1 VALTGETR
9 ITYLD
14 TSLRD
19 GSHAVDHDVSPEQV
33 RKVVSGLAASGVRY
47 IEVGH
52 GAGLGGSSLLQGRGR
67 FENVDL
73 FDAAAKVIG
82 ESTLV
87 TLMLPGLGVMDEIRE
102 AVEHGVGGVRVA
114 THVTEADI
122 AEQHLRFCRDLGLRT
137 FGFLM
142 MTHLAPPEVVAEQ
155 ARIMEEAGAEVVYL
169 ADSAGYMTEQG
180 VRDRVGAVRAAV
192 RAEIG
197 VHAHNNLGLS
207 VANSLAA
214 IDEGASFI
222 DGSLGSLGAGAGNT
236 PGEVFNVVTT
246 RLGLDTGIDQWRLM
260 DVAEDDVRP
269 MMKFPQVI
277 DRTSLVL
284 GYAGVYSSF
293 LHKAQAAA
301 TRYGL
306 DPRDIL
312 LEAGRRGA
320 VGGQEDLLEDI
331 AYTMTRQPEQTE
343 VGVAAG

>member
-1 VALTGETR
+1 MAPVGGSE

-19 GSHAVDHDVSPEQV
+19 GSHAVDHDVTPDQV
-33 RKVVSGLAASGVRY
+33 RRVVGGLAASSVRY

-67 FENVDL
+67 HSNTAL
-73 FDAAAKVIG
+73 FDAAAEVIG
-82 ESTLV
+82 DATLC
-87 TLMLPGLGVMDEIRE
+87 TLMLPGLGVMDEVRE
-102 AVEHGVGGVRVA
+102 AVEHGVGGIRVA
-114 THVTEADI
+114 THVTEADV
-122 AEQHLRFCRDLGLRT
+122 AEQHLRLCRDLGLRT

-142 MTHLAPPEVVAEQ
+142 MTHLAPPEVIAEQ
-155 ARIMEEAGAEVVYL
+155 ARIMEESGAQTVYL
-169 ADSAGYMTEQG
+169 ADSAGYMTERG
-180 VRDRVGAVRAAV
+180 VRDRVAAVRAAISG
-192 RAEIG
+192 EIG
-197 VHAHNNLGLS
+197 LHAHNNLGLS

-214 IDEGASFI
+214 IEEGASFI

-236 PGEVFNVVTT
+236 PGEVFNVVT
-246 RLGLDTGIDQWRLM
+246 RRIGLETGIDEWQLM
-260 DVAEDDVRP
+260 DVAEDSVRP

-301 TRYGL
+301 ARYNL
-306 DPRDIL
+306 DPREIL

-320 VGGQEDLLEDI
+320 VGGQEDLLEEI
-331 AYTMTRQPEQTE
+331 AFTMAQEAS
-343 VGVAAG
+343 VGVAG